1 MFSNKFIFEYLVGLF
16 QAFLHQ
22 WAMVVGQLAERLLLA
37 TVILGLNP
45 DIGKTLIKRSVHC
58 NMFRKDEN

>member
-22 WAMVVGQLAERLLLA
+22 WAMVVGQLAERSLLEPA
-37 TVILGLNP
+37 IRGLIP
-45 DIGKTLIKRSVHC
+45 DIGKTFIKRSVDC